1 MSKTL
6 RIALTVLGAAGVA
19 AAVAKRAGVLGGPTG
34 PKSGVVV
41 GLPLSCRLKGH
52 TWRTPANNTQT
63 PTRKTCQKCQTIDL
77 PMP

>member
-1 MSKTL
+1 MNKTVRL
-6 RIALTVLGAAGVA
+6 VLAVLGAAGVA
-19 AAVAKRAGVLGGPTG
+19 ALVARRAGLIGGAPAPKTG
-34 PKSGVVV
+34 VAT

-52 TWRTPANNTQT
+52 VWRSPGNNTQT

>member
-6 RIALTVLGAAGVA
+6 RIALTVLGVAGVA
-19 AAVAKRAGVLGGPTG
+19 AAVAQRAGVLGREPGPR
-34 PKSGVVV
+34 SGVTG

-52 TWRTPANNTQT
+52 TWRTPGNNTQT